1 MTQWQDRTRGGHDYR
16 ITTRDPDSDLPLR
29 GEVEDSGFVIY
40 VQWTEDGRVYLDS
53 ESSYDLLPI
62 EPEAPSPAK
71 VRVDLALAAHSL
83 RAAALEFQQA
93 EDALQRAKDAK
104 DKAGEA
110 MYGAFAAAGM
120 LDVVVKIDGDYYHFF
135 ASELTT
141 RFRKI
146 EVL

>member
-1 MTQWQDRTRGGHDYR
+1 MTQWKANTRGGLQYR
-16 ITTRDPDSDLPLR
+16 ITTRDPDSDFPIR

-53 ESSYDLLPI
+53 ESLYDLLPI

-83 RAAALEFQQA
+83 RAAVLEFQRA
-93 EDALQRAKDAK
+93 EDAK
-104 DKAGEA
+104 DKLGKA
-110 MYGAFAAAGM
+110 MFEAFAAAQQT
-120 LDVVVKIDGDYYHFF
+120 DVVVKIDGDYYHFF

>member
-1 MTQWQDRTRGGHDYR
+1 L
-16 ITTRDPDSDLPLR
+16 IR
-29 GEVEDSGFVIY
+29 GEVDDSGVTIH
-40 VQWTEDGRVYLDS
+40 VQWTEGGRAYVDA
-53 ESSYDLLPI
+53 ESPYDLIPI
-62 EPEAPSPAK
+62 EPEAPNPAK

-83 RAAALEFQQA
+83 RAAVVEFQRA
-93 EDALQRAKDAK
+93 EGAK

-110 MYGAFAAAGM
+110 MFEAFEAAGM

-135 ASELTT
+135 ASEFTT

>member
-1 MTQWQDRTRGGHDYR
+1 MSKQWKAMTRGGHQYR
-16 ITTRDPDSDLPLR
+16 ITTRDPDSDFPIR
-29 GEVEDSGFVIY
+29 GEVVDSGFMVR
-40 VQWTEDGRVYLDS
+40 VQWTEDGRCNLDG
-53 ESSYDLLPI
+53 ESQCDLIPI

-83 RAAALEFQQA
+83 RAAVVEFQRA
-93 EDALQRAKDAK
+93 EDAK
-104 DKAGEA
+104 DKLGKA
-110 MYGAFAAAGM
+110 MFEAFAAAGM

-135 ASELTT
+135 ASEGTT

>member
-83 RAAALEFQQA
+83 RAAVLEFQRA
-93 EDALQRAKDAK
+93 EDAK
-104 DKAGEA
+104 DKLGKA
-110 MYGAFAAAGM
+110 MFEAFAAAGM

>member
-1 MTQWQDRTRGGHDYR
+1 MTQWKANTRGGLQYR
-16 ITTRDPDSDLPLR
+16 ITTRDPDSDFPIR

-53 ESSYDLLPI
+53 ESLYDLLPI

-83 RAAALEFQQA
+83 RAAVLEFQRA
-93 EDALQRAKDAK
+93 EDAK
-104 DKAGEA
+104 DKLGKA
-110 MYGAFAAAGM
+110 MFEAFAAAGM

>member
-1 MTQWQDRTRGGHDYR
+1 
-16 ITTRDPDSDLPLR
+16 
-29 GEVEDSGFVIY
+29 VIY

-53 ESSYDLLPI
+53 ESLYDLLPI

-83 RAAALEFQQA
+83 RAAVLEFQRA
-93 EDALQRAKDAK
+93 EDAK
-104 DKAGEA
+104 DKLGKA
-110 MYGAFAAAGM
+110 MFEAFAAAQKT
-120 LDVVVKIDGDYYHFF
+120 DVVVKIDGDYYHFF

>member
-1 MTQWQDRTRGGHDYR
+1 
-16 ITTRDPDSDLPLR
+16 
-29 GEVEDSGFVIY
+29 
-40 VQWTEDGRVYLDS
+40 
-53 ESSYDLLPI
+53 
-62 EPEAPSPAK
+62 

-83 RAAALEFQQA
+83 RAAVLEFQRA
-93 EDALQRAKDAK
+93 EDAK
-104 DKAGEA
+104 DKLGKA
-110 MYGAFAAAGM
+110 MFEAFAAAGM

>member
-1 MTQWQDRTRGGHDYR
+1 MTQWKATTRGGHQYR

-29 GEVEDSGFVIY
+29 GEVEDSGLTVY
-40 VQWTEDGRVYLDS
+40 VQWSKGGRAYVDA
-53 ESSYDLLPI
+53 ESQYDLIPI

-71 VRVDLALAAHSL
+71 ARVDLALAAHSL
-83 RAAALEFQQA
+83 RAAVLEFRRA
-93 EDALQRAKDAK
+93 EDAK
-104 DKAGEA
+104 DKAGKA
-110 MYGAFAAAGM
+110 MFDAFAAAGM
-120 LDVVVKIDGDYYHFF
+120 LDVVVKINGDYYHFF